1 MTLKVLVISSS
12 PRIGGNTDLLADEVI
27 RGASEA
33 GADTEKI
40 AITKMDISPCQ
51 ECGYCGKKGECR
63 IKDDMQIL
71 YDKFREYHRI
81 VLAAP
86 IYFMAHCA
94 QAKIVIDRC
103 QAFWAR
109 KYVLK
114 LPVIDGTPDTARIGG
129 FVSCGGTRGEKVFRG
144 AKITMKYFFDVLDME
159 YRENLLYNQIDEKGA
174 VSEHPTAMKEAFELG
189 QRIAAL

>member
-1 MTLKVLVISSS
+1 MKVLVISSS

-33 GADTEKI
+33 GAGTEKI
-40 AITKMDISPCQ
+40 AITEMDISPCQ

-81 VLAAP
+81 VLASP

-94 QAKIVIDRC
+94 QAKIIIDRC
-103 QAFWAR
+103 QVFWSR
-109 KYVLK
+109 KYVLN
-114 LPVIDGTPDTARIGG
+114 LPVIEKKPEAARIGA
-129 FVSCGGTRGEKVFRG
+129 FVSCGGTRGEKVFQG
-144 AKITMKYFFDVLDME
+144 AKITMKYFFDVLEME

-174 VSEHPTAMKEAFELG
+174 VSDHPTAMKDAFELG
-189 QRIAAL
+189 RRIAGQ

>member
-27 RGASEA
+27 RGASDA

-40 AITKMDISPCQ
+40 VLADMNISPCR
-51 ECGYCGKKGECR
+51 ECGHCEKKDECV
-63 IKDDMQIL
+63 IQDDMQML

-81 VLAAP
+81 VFASP

-103 QAFWAR
+103 QAFWSR
-109 KYVLK
+109 KHLLK
-114 LPVIDGTPDTARIGG
+114 LPVIEDSADVERIGA
-129 FVSCGGTRGEKVFRG
+129 FVSCGGTRGEKVFQG
-144 AKITMKYFFDVLDME
+144 AKITMKYFFDVLEME
-159 YRENLLYNQIDEKGA
+159 YRENLLCNQVDEKGA
-174 VSEHPTAMKEAFELG
+174 VSDHPTAMKDAFELG
-189 QRIAAL
+189 RRIAGP

>member
-1 MTLKVLVISSS
+1 MNVLVISSS

-33 GADTEKI
+33 GAGTEKI
-40 AITKMDISPCQ
+40 CLRSMDISPCL
-51 ECGYCGKKGECR
+51 ECGYCEKKGMCS

-81 VLAAP
+81 VLASP

-103 QAFWAR
+103 QAFWSR

-114 LPVIDGTPDTARIGG
+114 LPVIEGNLDVERIGA
-129 FVSCGGTRGEKVFRG
+129 FVSCGGTRGEKVFHG
-144 AKITMKYFFDVLDME
+144 AKVTMKYFFDVLEME
-159 YRENLLYNQIDEKGA
+159 YRENLLYNQIDEKGS
-174 VSEHPTAMKEAFELG
+174 VSDHPTAMKDAFELG
-189 QRIAAL
+189 RRIADQ

>member
-1 MTLKVLVISSS
+1 MALKVLVISSS

-27 RGASEA
+27 RGASDA
-33 GADTEKI
+33 GAGTEKI
-40 AITKMDISPCQ
+40 AVAGMDISPCR
-51 ECGYCGKKGECR
+51 ECGSCAKKGKCV
-63 IKDDMQIL
+63 IQDDMQIL

-81 VLAAP
+81 VLVAP

-114 LPVIDGTPDTARIGG
+114 LPVIEKNPGTARIGA
-129 FVSCGGTRGEKVFRG
+129 FVSCGGTRGEKVFQG
-144 AKITMKYFFDVLDME
+144 AKITMKYFFDVLEME
-159 YRENLLYNQIDEKGA
+159 YRENLLYNQIDEKGT
-174 VSEHPTAMKEAFELG
+174 VSDHPTAMKDAFELG
-189 QRIAAL
+189 RRIAGQ